1 MSLPGIRDAIK
12 AALESITSLKKVYDT
27 MPESIGDLPAVT
39 IAPKHGTYHAT
50 FDPGEM
56 GHSFELTLFI
66 TKGQSFA
73 EAQDELDAYIAPTGA
88 SSIRAAVEAAIL
100 STHADSIVVTGY
112 RDYGGIEYAGQQYI
126 GCRFDVE
133 VLV

>member
-1 MSLPGIRDAIK
+1 MSLAGIRDAIK
-12 AALESITSLKKVYDT
+12 TALETITSLRKVYDT

-39 IAPKHGTYHAT
+39 IAPKHGPYHEA
-50 FDPGEM
+50 FDPTKM
-56 GHSFELTLFI
+56 THNFELTLFI

-88 SSIRAAVEAAIL
+88 SSIRAAVEGATL
-100 STHADSIVVTGY
+100 TGHADSIMVTGY
-112 RDYGGIEYAGQQYI
+112 RDYGGLEYAGQQYI
-126 GCRFDVE
+126 GCHFDVE